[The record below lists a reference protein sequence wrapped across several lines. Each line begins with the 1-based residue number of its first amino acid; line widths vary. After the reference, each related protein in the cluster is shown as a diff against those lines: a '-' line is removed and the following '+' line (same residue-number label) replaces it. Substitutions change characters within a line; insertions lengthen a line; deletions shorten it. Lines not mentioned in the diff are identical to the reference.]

1 MFGAYGGT
9 RVWRQPNKVYE
20 TGNTKPTVKHGGGC
34 IMLWGYISS
43 SGVGTMEFIDGIMD
57 TFVYNGILK
66 RNVE

>member
-43 SGVGTMEFIDGIMD
+43 SGVGTMDFFDGIC
-57 TFVYNGILK
+57 L
-66 RNVE
+66 